1 MMPGASNPPQKCK
14 ACSAPIFFVKT
25 AATGKFMPLDARPE
39 RRIWLD
45 KAGKAHSVSVYVPH
59 HVSCPKADQ
68 FRKERQHG
76 GQSQTQ

>member
-1 MMPGASNPPQKCK
+1 VTQPVAERPSPVQTQKCK

-25 AATGKFMPLDARPE
+25 AATGKFIPLDIKPE

-59 HVSCPKADQ
+59 HSTCPNVDQ
-68 FRKERQHG
+68 FRKKAAAQ
-76 GQSQTQ
+76 